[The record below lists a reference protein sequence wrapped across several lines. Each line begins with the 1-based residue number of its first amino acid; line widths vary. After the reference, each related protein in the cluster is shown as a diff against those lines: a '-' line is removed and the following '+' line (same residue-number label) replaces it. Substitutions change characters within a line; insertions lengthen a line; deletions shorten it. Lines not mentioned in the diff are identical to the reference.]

1 MPAFSVGKTHMN
13 LVSLMH
19 WWWAFEGLVWLFE
32 KSGEYCVVLQ
42 GLCLLWYTF
51 TATQLPTWGT
61 TFCTNTLNFGYTPL
75 CFNMYKVVRGID
87 IGMQHVVEVIGFL
100 LFLLIKVDATLSP
113 QVLAEKLFIFN
124 SVQFKVRYCV
134 YLPVQFPTHITA
146 QKRRTVDKQ
155 LWTWDGCNLWI
166 CCFVVVFVLWTIT
179 FMICKLCFKY
189 VVTL

>member
-100 LFLLIKVDATLSP
+100 LFVLIKVDASLSHTSS
-113 QVLAEKLFIFN
+113 LDWE
-124 SVQFKVRYCV
+124 
-134 YLPVQFPTHITA
+134 
-146 QKRRTVDKQ
+146 
-155 LWTWDGCNLWI
+155 
-166 CCFVVVFVLWTIT
+166 VLWFLIQCSLYCA
-179 FMICKLCFKY
+179 IAS
-189 VVTL
+189 TLLSSSLLIWLHKREEL